1 MTLNQTVARLKSLAL
16 SHKQIE
22 SFYYGPIVDFLQ
34 NGDVKYP
41 ACFIEHNSGTVS
53 KTEKQTSHKFT
64 VWFCDLVNVA
74 QDAKGNDDEVESDLT
89 SIAEDYFAMVSS
101 TVYQDTWN
109 VGEEVQLQYY
119 QEKFE
124 DLVGAVAFDLTI
136 GTPFLSNRCQVPT
149 TDNSFIES

>member
-16 SHKQIE
+16 SHKQINTV
-22 SFYYGPIVDFLQ
+22 FYGPIVDALQ
-34 NGDVKYP
+34 GGDISYP
-41 ACFIEHNSGTVS
+41 ACFIEHNSGVVS
-53 KTEKQTSHKFT
+53 KTDKQTSHKFT
-64 VWFCDLVNVA
+64 IWFCDLVNVA
-74 QDAKGNDDEVESDLT
+74 QDARENDDEVESDLT
-89 SIAEDYFAMVSS
+89 SVAEDYFAMVHS

-109 VGEEVQLQYY
+109 VSEDIQLTYY